1 MKPQCKVMV
10 TAGKEVHEKLLSCN
24 QPMINYLAKNYGK
37 ESKDWIGKTVNV
49 TVKLIKGNNAIVPII

>member
-24 QPMINYLAKNYGK
+24 QPMINYLSKNFGE
-37 ESKDWIGKTVNV
+37 ESKE
-49 TVKLIKGNNAIVPII
+49 LL